1 MGAGL
6 GWGVL
11 AADDRVLRL
20 HEQQHEGWL
29 TACCGRKRKTI
40 SIALGLVLCAFWRR
54 PSLYSFSSHVLPAV
68 CCCCTLFVQAL
79 LYLVPCT
86 LGIVLLLALSRG
98 ELHLLLDAVLDP
110 LEDALEVD
118 ATDGGLDGTGSDAA
132 AANSA
137 GQRVAL
143 LAGEQ
148 GMRRSSSN
156 GSGGG
161 QQHQTLRA

>member
-1 MGAGL
+1 M
-6 GWGVL
+6 
-11 AADDRVLRL
+11 
-20 HEQQHEGWL
+20 
-29 TACCGRKRKTI
+29 
-40 SIALGLVLCAFWRR
+40 
-54 PSLYSFSSHVLPAV
+54 
-68 CCCCTLFVQAL
+68 QAL

-110 LEDALEVD
+110 QEDALEVD
-118 ATDGGLDGTGSDAA
+118 ATDGLDGPSDAA
-132 AANSA
+132 ANNA

-148 GMRRSSSN
+148 GTRHSN
-156 GSGGG
+156 SGSGGG

>member
-1 MGAGL
+1 MSSCGVASHGL
-6 GWGVL
+6 LW
-11 AADDRVLRL
+11 
-20 HEQQHEGWL
+20 
-29 TACCGRKRKTI
+29 RKTI
-40 SIALGLVLCAFWRR
+40 SNVWARCCGLWRCPPLLTLITCA
-54 PSLYSFSSHVLPAV
+54 AC
-68 CCCCTLFVQAL
+68 CCCCTLSVQAL

-86 LGIVLLLALSRG
+86 LGVVLLLALSRG

-110 LEDALEVD
+110 QEDALEVD
-118 ATDGGLDGTGSDAA
+118 ATDGLDGPSDAA
-132 AANSA
+132 ANNA

-148 GMRRSSSN
+148 GTRRSNS